1 MAGKKSPQGVF
12 YTFDKI
18 CNFRDVSH
26 SINDSLSRA
35 TFNDL
40 KHPLVRENMLFR
52 SARPDRASTK
62 DVEEISVQLKIKTI
76 IDLRSDI
83 EGNEAEENVW
93 YTSFPLV
100 EATALGGYLSDSGS
114 SHHTTP
120 CQSTESLVD
129 GSSATPTPT
138 SCPGYDRYVDGKKPR
153 LLDRIPGA
161 LPKNKPKTPN
171 LPSSPAPSNTK
182 GLASDLESF
191 KISESPSSQ
200 TSNHASTA
208 GPPASGIDTGDSDI
222 DSDKDL
228 KLDRNYFSMPDLAR
242 DRRSSILRPNQQR
255 YNINLISSRFR
266 HGFIWRSSSW
276 TTRTK
281 LAYFQLRGM
290 KEELLDTVGREIFAG
305 LGLAGFYKGLL
316 SYSGKEIARVIKLF
330 SKRANYPILVH
341 CTHGKDRTG
350 IVVALILSLL
360 GVHDSLIVDDYAKT
374 SVGLCGMAEEIKR
387 DMKGT
392 GMPSSFAEAPPEA
405 MASVLQHIHST
416 YGSTELYL
424 ELIGISKQ
432 RQRSI
437 RAILLDE

>member
-1 MAGKKSPQGVF
+1 MASSKSPQGVF

-18 CNFRDVSH
+18 CNFRDVAH
-26 SINDSLSRA
+26 SVNDSLSRA

-62 DVEEISVQLKIKTI
+62 DVEEISDKLKIKTI
-76 IDLRSDI
+76 VDLRSEI
-83 EGNEAEENVW
+83 EGNEVEENVW
-93 YTSFPLV
+93 YISFPLV

-120 CQSTESLVD
+120 NQSTESLAD
-129 GSSATPTPT
+129 DSSVT
-138 SCPGYDRYVDGKKPR
+138 SIPSGCPGYDQHSNGKKPR
-153 LLDRIPGA
+153 FSDRIPGA
-161 LPKNKPKTPN
+161 LPKHNSKTLT
-171 LPSSPAPSNTK
+171 LPSSPAPSNTT
-182 GLASDLESF
+182 GLGSDLESF
-191 KISESPSSQ
+191 KICGSSSSQ
-200 TSNHASTA
+200 TSNHASIAEPLTNGTDA
-208 GPPASGIDTGDSDI
+208 GESDI

-255 YNINLISSRFR
+255 YNINLIGSRFR

-305 LGLAGFYKGLL
+305 MGLAGFYKGLL
-316 SYSGKEIARVIKLF
+316 CYSGKEIARVIKLF

-374 SVGLCGMAEEIKR
+374 SIGLCGMADEIKR

-437 RAILLDE
+437 RNILLDE